1 MTKVIDIELTPES
14 IDRGIKI
21 LNGYIGWFKIK
32 CRQLREEVANRIAW
46 SAQTGFSTAMGNDII
61 KGTWPKNDVDVVA
74 IHENTVSVVIADG
87 QDAVFI
93 EFGAG
98 VYHNGTVYASPHPWG
113 DDFGYAIGMYP
124 PAPSKGVRNAWNI
137 TKDVVTRGTPAE
149 MPMYKGLSKALAEM
163 DDIIR
168 KVFG

>member
-1 MTKVIDIELTPES
+1 MKVIDIELTPES
-14 IDRGIKI
+14 LDRASKI
-21 LNGYIGWFKIK
+21 LTGYIGWFKIK
-32 CRQLREEVANRIAW
+32 CRQLRDEVANRIAW
-46 SAQTGFSTAMGNDII
+46 SAQTGFITAMGNDII
-61 KGTWPKNDVDVVA
+61 VGSWPRS
-74 IHENTVSVVIADG
+74 EVSVEVTSGDKMTVVIASG
-87 QDAVFI
+87 EDAVFI

-137 TKDVVTRGTPAE
+137 KKGVVTRGTPAE
-149 MPMYKGLSKALAEM
+149 MPMYRGLTEALREM
-163 DDIIR
+163 DDIVR